1 MKNSIKLRKFKKS
14 LLPESTCRIFSDG
27 LSSALMM
34 KNLIVGMVFLG
45 SFTAQAQ
52 PGVAGVEALVR
63 LAATKGGTSAAEVTR
78 SLMTQVE
85 RQATTTAAST
95 TGALAQAV
103 KNDPLYIFT
112 KGNLDEKSLRYLGP
126 EAQKALIQIGRNTTF
141 KGISS
146 TTEFANQLQFVSSL
160 SRASETTPLSA
171 NNQIKVAVNPNA
183 DASIAREVES
193 LGLSKNVAD
202 ELKNELITFRNE
214 TGISYT
220 NRGMCQGLND
230 EAASNFSKLL
240 RDTRENLKRTRQNC
254 PAQFYGSIAES
265 WIHFENGLGREGSK
279 LWSAVE
285 KAQICYTRARL
296 RPGVISAIQAISAK
310 TGGVVPKTPPTGCP
324 L

>member
-1 MKNSIKLRKFKKS
+1 
-14 LLPESTCRIFSDG
+14 
-27 LSSALMM
+27 MM

-52 PGVAGVEALVR
+52 PGAAGVEALVR
-63 LAATKGGTSAAEVTR
+63 LAATNGGTSAAEVTR

-85 RQATTTAAST
+85 RQAASAAASAPN
-95 TGALAQAV
+95 ALSQAV

-112 KGNLDEKSLRYLGP
+112 KGNIDENALRYLGP
-126 EAQKALIQIGRNTTF
+126 EAQKALIQIGRSTTF
-141 KGISS
+141 KGIAS

-160 SRASETTPLSA
+160 SRASETTSLSA
-171 NNQIKVAVNPNA
+171 TSQIKVAVNPNA
-183 DASIAREVES
+183 DAAIAREVES

-202 ELKNELITFRNE
+202 ELKSELITFRNE

-240 RDTRENLKRTRQNC
+240 RDTRENLKRTRQSC

-285 KAQICYTRARL
+285 KVQTCYTSARL
-296 RPGVISAIQAISAK
+296 RPGVISAVQAISAK